1 MERASSEAPESSELA
16 ESLRRLTLMAACGR
30 PTPFPLPMERP
41 AGVVDVV
48 TIEAAAVAGFI
59 RMMVGC

>member
-16 ESLRRLTLMAACGR
+16 ESLRRLTLICGR
-30 PTPFPLPMERP
+30 PTPLPLPPMERP